1 MCIDMEQLYR
11 GQQYVTASGVVDHP
25 MGITK
30 NKLKFRLGRGTYN
43 PCVVELSMTVVDT
56 IAYDVLLGMEFIRAV
71 KGSYDSYTEKFIYRT
86 EDEIGHLRSS
96 SLSAP
101 CHAVTRPLVAYAYF
115 GGLVSSSE
123 ELQDVLSAFEDTI
136 PEDDDFGFHTSPLQ
150 RAPT

>member
-1 MCIDMEQLYR
+1 MSVGAEQLHR
-11 GQQYVTASGVVDHP
+11 GEQYVTASGAVERP
-25 MGITK
+25 LGMTK
-30 NKLKFRLGRGTYN
+30 KKLKFRLGRGTDN

-56 IAYDVLLGMEFIRAV
+56 IAYDCLLGMEFIRAV

-96 SLSAP
+96 SLSTP
-101 CHAVTRPLVAYAYF
+101 CHAVTRPLMTYAYF

-123 ELQDVLSAFEDTI
+123 ELQDVQSAFEDTI